1 MRLRPLPL
9 AVLALAALS
18 ALSALL
24 TGCVSVPPEH
34 PTPPRHQPAG
44 QAVPLPPAPS
54 ASPPPPVQPRGT
66 EELAWIG
73 PSPAAS
79 ATADRPRR
87 PAARPEQPRTVPA
100 PGRARP
106 AQPRTRPQPPAAP
119 PRSAKRWAPRVPSAR
134 VPIGGGMR
142 SVCRS
147 AQGVVSPGLA
157 GMCRSVGR

>member
-1 MRLRPLPL
+1 MRLRPLRL
-9 AVLALAALS
+9 AVLALA
-18 ALSALL
+18 ALL

-34 PTPPRHQPAG
+34 PGPRHQPAG
-44 QAVPLPPAPS
+44 RSAPLPPAPS
-54 ASPPPPVQPRGT
+54 ASPPLPVQPRGM

-73 PSPAAS
+73 PPPAAS
-79 ATADRPRR
+79 ATADRQAHRR

-106 AQPRTRPQPPAAP
+106 AQPRTRPQAPAAP
-119 PRSAKRWAPRVPSAR
+119 PHGTKRWAPSVPSTRVPT
-134 VPIGGGMR
+134 GGGMR

-157 GMCRSVGR
+157 GMCRSIGR